1 MNTKTFMSHTLFLGC
16 VLFIGELNHLAL
28 DKTDIDTLVDSR
40 LKQARDWQ
48 LAKMTASVTTD
59 EHLKNIVTALK
70 AATLESPIITV
81 VYVSGMNTSIDLL
94 GKIIKNVRECVVPKP
109 TEMMTTPCYIG
120 KTWSELSEQDVSSY
134 VEMLGEILKLTTKNQ
149 VNHCI
154 LHEPY
159 LDQRYAT
166 ADSKFHVRT
175 MMDKLMKVV
184 PLPKKVKKIDTTG
197 GILNIG
203 TNRTQNSIR
212 AQEPEMTT
220 DGFLVK
226 DLNC

>member
-1 MNTKTFMSHTLFLGC
+1 
-16 VLFIGELNHLAL
+16 
-28 DKTDIDTLVDSR
+28 
-40 LKQARDWQ
+40 
-48 LAKMTASVTTD
+48 MTATVTSD
-59 EHLKNIVTALK
+59 EHLKNVVTALK
-70 AATLESPIITV
+70 ATSFESPIITV
-81 VYVSGMNTSIDLL
+81 VYVSGTNTSVDLL
-94 GKIIKNVRECVVPKP
+94 GKMIKNVRECVVPKP
-109 TEMMTTPCYIG
+109 TEMMTTLCYIG

-134 VEMLGEILKLTTKNQ
+134 VEMLGETLKLTAKNQ

-154 LHEPY
+154 LQEPY

-203 TNRTQNSIR
+203 TNRAQNVVR
-212 AQEPEMTT
+212 AHEPEQTT

-226 DLNC
+226 NLNTL